1 MSAVGILFKKEITDA
16 LRDRRTLL
24 MMLLLPV
31 LLYPGSLALIGAV
44 TASGQARLARSQ
56 LSIAV
61 TSEDAARL
69 LTPAPD
75 KTTLVRLDRAAAETA
90 LHERTVAA
98 VLDVAP
104 GSLDRLAAKD
114 QVYATILYT
123 RKYDR
128 SIQARERLKTVLEA
142 ASVRALESRLEQAS
156 LPPKFAEPLDVQE
169 EDVDFQRNLGPLIA
183 SKLLP
188 MILVMMLFMGAL
200 YPALDVTAG
209 EKERGTLETL
219 LVAPVRPMDVMAAK
233 YLTVATIASIT
244 TVMNLVAMGIT
255 FHLGLDLTGG
265 ETAPVR
271 LTLSGSQIAIL
282 LACLIPAA
290 FMVSGLSLA
299 VASLARSYKEGQSL
313 MTPLV
318 SLALVPAILS
328 MTPGV
333 EFDVAT
339 ALLPL
344 LNVALLVKATMLG
357 TATALPV
364 AITIGSVVACS
375 AVAVALAANAF
386 QSEALRFGG
395 AESWRDLFRFRT
407 MASARRRSPEKR

>member
-1 MSAVGILFKKEITDA
+1 MSAVGILFKKEITDS

-24 MMLLLPV
+24 MMLFLPV
-31 LLYPGSLALIGAV
+31 VLYPGSLALIGAV

-61 TSEDAARL
+61 TSEDAAQL
-69 LTPAPD
+69 LTPTPA
-75 KTTLVRLDRAAAETA
+75 KTTLVRLDRGAAETA
-90 LHERTVAA
+90 LRERKVAA
-98 VLDVAP
+98 ALDVAP
-104 GSLDRLAAKD
+104 GSLGKLEAKD
-114 QVYATILYT
+114 QLLATLLFT

-128 SIQARERLKTVLEA
+128 SIQAKERLKKALEA
-142 ASVRALESRLEQAS
+142 AGVRALEKRLEQAS
-156 LPPKFAEPLDVQE
+156 LPAKFAQPVDVQE
-169 EDVDFQRNLGPLIA
+169 EDVDFKKNLGPLIA

-265 ETAPVR
+265 ESPVR
-271 LTLSGSQIAIL
+271 LTLSAGQIATL

-290 FMVSGLSLA
+290 FMVSGVSLA

-318 SLALVPAILS
+318 SVALVPAILA

-333 EFDVAT
+333 EFDSAT
-339 ALLPL
+339 AMLPL

-357 TATALPV
+357 TATAAPI
-364 AITIGSVVACS
+364 AITIGSVLACS
-375 AVAVALAANAF
+375 AAAVALAANAF

-395 AESWRDLFRFRT
+395 AESWRDLFRFKGGR
-407 MASARRRSPEKR
+407 